1 MCVFNDKI
9 IPARDLNAFNLSGD
23 AKSIHLHALR
33 LESYLCSARFECF
46 EPRFRANKAEI
57 SEKKILRCWSV
68 HCFLVNGHVRC
79 VIRVRVLAFYPSGT
93 VCVMLNVTLTLSP
106 GETISHTFVFDEDL
120 NLPRE
125 Q

>member
-9 IPARDLNAFNLSGD
+9 IAARDLNAFKLSGD

-57 SEKKILRCWSV
+57 SEKKS
-68 HCFLVNGHVRC
+68 C
-79 VIRVRVLAFYPSGT
+79 VVGQSTAFSSTGTFAALSESESWPST
-93 VCVMLNVTLTLSP
+93 PAAL
-106 GETISHTFVFDEDL
+106 FA
-120 NLPRE
+120 
-125 Q
+125 